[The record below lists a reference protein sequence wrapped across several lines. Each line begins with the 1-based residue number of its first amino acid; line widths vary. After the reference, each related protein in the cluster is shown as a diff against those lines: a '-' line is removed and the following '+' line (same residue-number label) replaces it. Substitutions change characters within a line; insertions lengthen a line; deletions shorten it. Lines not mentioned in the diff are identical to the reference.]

1 MSNKLFMMEI
11 SAKAFLTQEENEN
24 EDFVAKS
31 KEFFGVSDLEEKLK
45 VSLTLESF
53 LYQLCQKAEAP
64 RAPLKMKI
72 HEAWLTDVA
81 LRLAKTEE
89 EENEPISLLPS
100 DQEKIVDFVSDEE
113 KWANLEVLYKVE
125 SETKAKVLSLPAM
138 NLIRSK
144 EFIDELAKVFP

>member
-1 MSNKLFMMEI
+1 MMEI

-24 EDFVAKS
+24 EDFIAKS
-31 KEFFGVSDLEEKLK
+31 KEFFGISDLEEKLK

-53 LYQLCQKAEAP
+53 LYQLCQKVEAP
-64 RAPLKMKI
+64 KAPLKMKI

-89 EENEPISLLPS
+89 EENEPVSLLPS

>member
-1 MSNKLFMMEI
+1 MMEI

-53 LYQLCQKAEAP
+53 LYQLCQKVEAP

-89 EENEPISLLPS
+89 EENEPVSLLPS

>member
-24 EDFVAKS
+24 EDFIAKS
-31 KEFFGVSDLEEKLK
+31 KEFFGISDLEEKLK

-53 LYQLCQKAEAP
+53 LYQLCQKVEAP
-64 RAPLKMKI
+64 KAPLKMKI

-89 EENEPISLLPS
+89 EENEPVSLLPS

>member
-53 LYQLCQKAEAP
+53 LYQLCQKVEAP

-89 EENEPISLLPS
+89 EENEPVSLLPS